1 MAKLTSNY
9 ANYAT
14 HKFIVD
20 LLEQDG
26 VICNSGTKTYD
37 EQGTYEG
44 GSGFRLSFTK
54 YNNKIRDY
62 HTILK
67 VLTGEQRANITEA
80 IPTIDYLDNTNT
92 SLLYTYK
99 IDESTGSKRV
109 DPTSIYAAPKGVNN
123 ALSLIDSE
131 DKFFINRAIMG
142 EAPAEHFYNTTGTPS
157 EVNIQVSPWLGQD
170 HIEYIYRGITPSA
183 FYVGSTKIESATIQC
198 EIQSIDVEEAESDN
212 IIQNRYIQIQKDTL
226 SVKGTVSE
234 VKLLNKLG
242 VIDVDYDEAINYKVS
257 GVTFITHP
265 EDNNTQYLIKLR
277 PQDVCLLIPNRDNT
291 ATGYKLFVFK
301 YQDNSEGQVTNIL
314 TWGPYKIPNPDYD
327 ANDSSS
333 PQYIEV
339 KDCIKDLRDIPAGTV
354 YYLRDYPGNAEPI
367 EDTGNLEAIPETLL
381 AEAEIVST
389 SDISNSVGNIES
401 YWALKDAK
409 YKAYMFRVATAT
421 SSEAMLTTRADNPIP
436 EYLRRTGIYNIVRS
450 FVTIENI
457 YVAQASGLLDGLY
470 EEPYKRS
477 IAGDIN
483 TVTSWKFINDAIEA
497 SKKGVSIPVGTRYY
511 KGHLLNRGTF
521 NNAPLRLTSKDYE
534 NTTAEV
540 DDKVIK
546 GATRLDNGEI
556 YEYKGKLTLAYD
568 KLVNASGTLF
578 DKYKVNNFTN
588 FNLRALENVVTLNTL
603 RDNSIGQAAT
613 TSLIYPSK
621 FKEVFEAQESK
632 PQQSI
637 YQYIENSLQALKDN
651 NDGTYTL
658 NIDLT
663 DTQGDSVYARTTK
676 QATHTTITENTMV
689 QTGEDKVGLF
699 TYAPHYESKEVQRVI
714 DGESINEAGTAD
726 LGRIYTE
733 YSKNVAVK
741 YTVTLGDI
749 SINQGNSI
757 ITDESTKR
765 KEGVDISDIKIK
777 LLSPYEA
784 LSPKGTT
791 ITIKDELSNNTREV
805 PQGAYLVYPD
815 YSDNLPNT
823 LILMSRENLGLEEY
837 KEDGTKTSQRSMIS
851 LLDDNSVIS
860 FKVSKIRK
868 YQPSKIK
875 QVYLKTPDQTITLSY
890 PKGLYST
897 SIDRV
902 SKIITGFK
910 EVDYK
915 INTAESGGGFNVTYT
930 DGDESY
936 NLGSL
941 IGGDYAL
948 GDCRRKF
955 RARLNESTGEYTPI
969 ESYAMTAVPQ
979 PVMLAANTV
988 KNSDTDFEPG
998 SSELKAKRDNNKD
1011 IIESSQKSKKIKNTD
1026 NSLEALINQVRDNFI
1041 VDNLEELDEVTSKD
1055 IQSSSR
1061 RVKRRTP
1068 GVANSTVAISTDMSR
1083 SGLVALI
1090 SAEIDPTSGGIIL
1103 GLRLRVPTYSIIMD
1117 EVEVSTGTLYDCY
1130 IYFLSPLELS
1140 LDNIKLYD
1148 QDDKPIGISISEP
1161 LCVTPM
1167 SWPSNYFKVNV
1178 KHNRDKSI
1186 TNELVNKNDVDT
1198 LKNKKIIPGLPRFQ
1212 SRADL
1217 ERADVGGL
1225 NFRPIINM
1233 IYGESSSPNN
1243 SIKSILSNT
1252 CYDIF
1257 KNFKLSG
1264 LEDQTGT
1271 QNPLLMSEFPDL
1283 VDGLTQ
1289 MRPVLNDLV
1298 RAGFDIPI
1306 NDTTYKITD
1315 LDVQGLLGR
1324 IDTKSPYYSTEYEVI
1339 TDTSKNNDGW
1349 KDKVGKEGYDEAFS
1363 EELANRIKNITFR
1376 PKEGTTNI
1384 LKERPS
1390 LKEMRDDISKALVS
1404 SGNLTRELCEKID
1417 GYFGNNTKAF
1427 LSLGNPTAIALKGD
1441 KQILM
1446 SDVLIQEASKLDKA
1460 IVDVIYDMITQAR
1473 LKAIGAN
1480 TVQENLKAIYLDYYT
1495 ADSVNVVFGTSVD
1508 YETLNDSEGL
1518 KIDFECIKNGSLA
1531 AFSAPELLDA
1541 FREAKQSLKT
1551 NNPNILSKFGA
1562 RLSYTLDLVVGM
1574 FSGDT
1579 ESAWIRRHMLTSDD
1593 ATALKALTDTEYRE
1607 RQLLIDALRVIIRE
1621 RTFKRASTIMGRIM
1635 GSAKYSLPTREQ
1647 VRAYLGSHNSQNSE
1661 GVNYFYNVLGEKE
1674 DPNNTGAAAVNI
1686 KLTTIVPTYD
1696 PNTNILTPND
1706 STGVG
1711 KVIQS
1716 NAKANSYAI
1725 IPLTIYGTSIT
1736 DATVTVLEAIGSF
1749 IKSALE
1755 GTGSA
1760 PYYVKYVKGDK
1771 EPQGRSNS
1779 LYYRRYLMLN
1789 NRLNTSEGTLARLMP
1804 FVRDNIYNKNIE
1816 NYANNLISSY
1826 DKYMNVVPVA
1836 KMNELAWLPAQDA
1849 TNTNV
1854 KLPGKFYYKSEMEA
1868 LRAEISNQCILTCS
1882 RCLVQKSCPFY
1893 SEEEIVKLY
1902 CTPAEY
1908 IDLYVKDNEL
1918 DLLAYTS
1925 DTDESGLVTSYP
1937 DIRTEDSD
1945 GQTQSIPTE
1954 DLKKIHTPYRDIMVK
1969 TSNTNEVTSYQGQ
1982 SLKDLREEL
1991 GGAGGFNDATDGE
2004 SMGWLLGA
2012 RYGTVQKNNMAALA
2026 NKDDDFKE
2034 FGVGVK
2040 IPEYQY
2046 LYDAIYIK
2054 DTESYIDY
2062 GVSDEAYDIAFEKGP
2077 ADNKKKYV
2085 GRVKIKTPRALKAF
2099 TNSNPNDHLYLVSD
2113 DNTDESGN
2121 RIVPVIYL
2129 GQLKDI
2135 RYNFNMIM
2143 DPSKSCMTAADPNIY
2158 AADIAQWCANYY
2170 KGHLTK
2176 DPINDIDSDPSNPA
2190 KDPEVD
2196 KDQYWMPT
2204 LKKKIYR
2211 RDTTTNETL
2220 EEWIT
2225 LEGRPREST
2234 GYQEA
2239 VMSTEGLDEVMVAA
2253 GKPTIL
2259 NYINF
2264 LRKVS
2269 FRMYDASK
2277 VVFDDAGN
2285 LNEEQAWCIPWV
2297 KGINSTGVKTLK
2309 DGSRISWDS
2318 QKAALAYMK
2327 TNLRLVIVKDIS
2339 HSSYMS

>member
-92 SLLYTYK
+92 SLLYTYN
-99 IDESTGSKRV
+99 IDESSGGKRV
-109 DPTSIYAAPKGVNN
+109 DPTSIYAAPKGVDN

-142 EAPAEHFYNTTGTPS
+142 EAPAEHLYNTTGTPT
-157 EVNIQVSPWLGQD
+157 EVNVQVSPWLGQD
-170 HIEYIYRGITPSA
+170 HIEYIYRGITPSV
-183 FYVGSTKIESATIQC
+183 FYVGDTKIKPATIQC

-212 IIQNRYIQIQKDTL
+212 ITQSRYLQIQRDTL
-226 SVKGTVSE
+226 NTKGTTAE
-234 VKLLNKLG
+234 VELLNKLG
-242 VIDVDYDEAINYKVS
+242 VVDVNYDGDDNNVLNYKVS
-257 GVTFITHP
+257 GATFVTHP
-265 EDNNTQYLIKLR
+265 EGSNTQYLVKLR

-301 YQDNSEGQVTNIL
+301 YQDDSEGQVTNIL
-314 TWGPYKIPNPDYD
+314 TWGPYKIPNPDCVKED
-327 ANDSSS
+327 PSSS
-333 PQYIEV
+333 EYIKVE
-339 KDCIKDLRDIPAGTV
+339 DCIKNLKDVQAGTV
-354 YYLRDYPGNAEPI
+354 YYLKDYPSDAEPI
-367 EDTGNLEAIPETLL
+367 IEGGILESIPDTLL
-381 AEAEIVST
+381 GESEIICT
-389 SDISNSVGNIES
+389 SDISSTVENVQS

-409 YKAYMFRVATAT
+409 YKAYLFRVSTAT
-421 SSEAMLTTRADNPIP
+421 SSEAMLTTQANTSIP
-436 EYLRRTGIYNIVRS
+436 EYLRRTGIYDVVRG
-450 FVTIENI
+450 FVEVENI

-470 EEPYKRS
+470 EEPYKRN

-483 TVTSWKFINDAIEA
+483 TVTSWKFVNDSIEA
-497 SKKGVSIPVGTRYY
+497 AKKGVSIPIGTRYY

-534 NTTAEV
+534 NTTVEV
-540 DDKVIK
+540 DGETIK
-546 GATRLDNGEI
+546 GATKLDNGEI
-556 YEYKGKLTLAYD
+556 YKYKGKLTLTYD
-568 KLVNASGTLF
+568 KLANASGSLF
-578 DKYKVNNFTN
+578 DKYKVSNFTN
-588 FNLRALENVVTLNTL
+588 FNLRALENVVTLSTL
-603 RDNSIGQAAT
+603 RDNSIGQAT
-613 TSLIYPSK
+613 NLIYPSK
-621 FKEVFEAQESK
+621 FKTVFETTGFK

-663 DTQGDSVYARTTK
+663 DTNGDSVYARTTK
-676 QATHTTITENTMV
+676 QATHTTITETTMV
-689 QTGEDKVGLF
+689 KTGEEKVALF
-699 TYAPHYESKEVQRVI
+699 THVPKYEPKEVQRVI
-714 DGESINEAGTAD
+714 DGESINEAGTSD
-726 LGRIYTE
+726 LSKIYTE
-733 YSKNVAVK
+733 YNKNIAVK

-749 SINQGNSI
+749 NEGYIG
-757 ITDESTKR
+757 EAATKR

-784 LSPKGTT
+784 LSPKGHT
-791 ITIKDELSNNTREV
+791 ITITDELSNQSRVT
-805 PQGAYLVYPD
+805 PQGTYLVCPD
-815 YSDNLPNT
+815 YKDNLPNT

-837 KEDGTKTSQRSMIS
+837 REDGTKKSQRSMVS

-875 QVYLKTPDQTITLSY
+875 KVYLKTPDQTITLNY

-897 SIDRV
+897 SIGIVKKTIVD
-902 SKIITGFK
+902 FK
-910 EVDYK
+910 EVEYK
-915 INTAESGGGFNVTYT
+915 VTAADIDNASYTVDVDGETY
-930 DGDESY
+930 
-936 NLGSL
+936 NFRSL
-941 IGGDYAL
+941 IGGDYAI
-948 GDCRRKF
+948 GNYEKF
-955 RARLNESTGEYTPI
+955 RARFNDASGEYTPI
-969 ESYAMTAVPQ
+969 ENYAMLRESQ
-979 PVMLAANTV
+979 PIMLGTGSSSV
-988 KNSDTDFEPG
+988 DFEPG
-998 SSELKAKRDNNKD
+998 SDKLKAKRDRDKS
-1011 IIESSQKSKKIKNTD
+1011 IIESSQASKEVKNTD
-1026 NSLEALINQVRDNFI
+1026 NSLSTLISQAGN
-1041 VDNLEELDEVTSKD
+1041 NLEAGSIDELDEVTLEN
-1055 IQSSSR
+1055 IQSAPKK
-1061 RVKRRTP
+1061 VKRR
-1068 GVANSTVAISTDMSR
+1068 ANSNDDFKVNDKDMSR
-1083 SGLVALI
+1083 SGLVHIAYI
-1090 SAEIDPTSGGIIL
+1090 SGYDDKATYIL
-1103 GLRLRVPTYSIIMD
+1103 KLRAPVYTVTMD

-1140 LDNIKLYD
+1140 LDSIKLYD
-1148 QDDKPIGISISEP
+1148 QEDKPIGVSVSEP

-1167 SWPSNYFKVNV
+1167 SWPANYFKVNV
-1178 KHNRDKSI
+1178 KHNKDQSI
-1186 TNELVNKNDVDT
+1186 TNELINKDDIDT
-1198 LKNKKIIPGLPRFQ
+1198 LKGKKIIPGLPMFQ
-1212 SRADL
+1212 SKADL
-1217 ERADVGGL
+1217 ERANVGNL

-1233 IYGESSSPNN
+1233 IYGEGSSLNN

-1271 QNPLLMSEFPDL
+1271 QNPLLMSEFPGL
-1283 VDGLTQ
+1283 VDGLAQ
-1289 MRPVLNDLV
+1289 MRPVLSDLIQ
-1298 RAGFDIPI
+1298 AGFDVPV
-1306 NDTTYKITD
+1306 NNTTYKITA
-1315 LDVQGLLGR
+1315 LDVQGLLSR
-1324 IDTKSPYYSTEYEVI
+1324 IDTKSPYYNTEYEVVLGSRKND
-1339 TDTSKNNDGW
+1339 DTWLSE
-1349 KDKVGKEGYDEAFS
+1349 VGKEGYNAAFS
-1363 EELANRIKNITFR
+1363 EELANRIKNIVFR
-1376 PKEGTTNI
+1376 PKEGATNV

-1390 LKEMRDDISKALVS
+1390 LKEIRDDVSKALVS

-1417 GYFGNNTKAF
+1417 GYFGNNTMAF
-1427 LSLGNPTAIALKGD
+1427 LSLGNPTTITLDGD
-1441 KQILM
+1441 KQLLM
-1446 SDVLIQEASKLDKA
+1446 SDTLMQEAGKVDNA
-1460 IVDVIYDMITQAR
+1460 VVDVIYNMMTQAR
-1473 LKAIGAN
+1473 LKVVGAN
-1480 TVQENLKAIYLDYYT
+1480 SVQNNLKAIYKDYYIGESV
-1495 ADSVNVVFGTSVD
+1495 DSVFGSSVD
-1508 YETLNDSEGL
+1508 YETLNDNEEL
-1518 KIDFECIKNGSLA
+1518 EINFESIENGALS
-1531 AFSAPELLDA
+1531 AFEAYELLDA
-1541 FREAKQSLKT
+1541 FREAKQSLKS
-1551 NNPNILSKFGA
+1551 NNPTILGKFGS
-1562 RLSYTLDLVVGM
+1562 RLSYTLDLVLGM
-1574 FSGDT
+1574 FTGET
-1579 ESAWIRRHMLTSDD
+1579 ERTWIRRHLLTSEDSD
-1593 ATALKALTDTEYRE
+1593 AIKVLTNTEYRE
-1607 RQLLIDALRVIIRE
+1607 RQLLIDTLKTIIRE
-1621 RTFKRASTIMGRIM
+1621 RTLKRATIAMQKGVN
-1635 GSAKYSLPTREQ
+1635 SLPTREQ
-1647 VRAYLGSHNSQNSE
+1647 VRAYLRAPNPQNPE
-1661 GVNYFYNVLGEKE
+1661 GVNYFYNILGENK
-1674 DPNNTGAAAVNI
+1674 DLSSDDVVAANI

-1696 PNTNILTPND
+1696 PNTNTLKPNN

-1711 KVIQS
+1711 KVIQEGTDP
-1716 NAKANSYAI
+1716 NSYAI
-1725 IPLTIYGTSIT
+1725 IPMTVCSTSIT

-1760 PYYVKYVKGDK
+1760 PYYVKYVKGDS
-1771 EPQGRSNS
+1771 EPQGRQNS

-1789 NRLNTSEGTLARLMP
+1789 NRLNTAEGTLAKLMP
-1804 FVRDNIYNKNIE
+1804 FVRDNIYNKNVE
-1816 NYANNLISSY
+1816 SYTNNLLSSY
-1826 DKYMNVVPVA
+1826 NKYMNVVPVA
-1836 KMNELAWLPAQDA
+1836 KMNELAWLPAQNA

-1868 LRAEISNQCILTCS
+1868 LRAEISNQCVLTCS
-1882 RCLVQKSCPFY
+1882 RCQVQKSCPFY
-1893 SEEEIVKLY
+1893 SEDEIVKLY

-1945 GQTQSIPTE
+1945 GQTQSIPIE
-1954 DLKKIHTPYRDIMVK
+1954 DLKRIHTPYRDIMIK
-1969 TSNTNEVTSYQGQ
+1969 TSNTNEVTTYQGQ
-1982 SLKDLREEL
+1982 SLEDLREEL
-1991 GGAGGFNDATDGE
+1991 HKAPDFNDATDGE

-2026 NKDDDFKE
+2026 NKDDSFSE

-2040 IPEYQY
+2040 VPEYQY
-2046 LYDAIYIK
+2046 LYDALYIK
-2054 DTESYIDY
+2054 DTESYVDY
-2062 GVSDEAYDIAFEKGP
+2062 GVSDEVYNVAFESG
-2077 ADNKKKYV
+2077 AVDSKKKYV
-2085 GRVKIKTPRALKAF
+2085 GKVKIKTPKALKAF

-2113 DNTDESGN
+2113 DNADENGN

-2129 GQLKDI
+2129 GQLKNI

-2143 DPSKSCMTAADPNIY
+2143 DPNKSCMTAADPNIY

-2170 KGHLTK
+2170 KGHLTE
-2176 DPINDIDSDPSNPA
+2176 DPLNDIGSDPSNPA
-2190 KDPEVD
+2190 KDAEVD
-2196 KDQYWMPT
+2196 KDQYWMST

-2211 RDTTTNETL
+2211 KDTTTNETL

-2225 LEGRPREST
+2225 LEGRPRESI
-2234 GYQEA
+2234 GYQET
-2239 VMSTEGLDEVMVAA
+2239 VMSADGLDEVMVAA
-2253 GKPTIL
+2253 GKPAIL

-2269 FRMYDASK
+2269 FRIYDASK
-2277 VVFDDAGN
+2277 ALFDDAGN

-2297 KGINSTGVKTLK
+2297 KGIDSTGVKTLK

-2327 TNLRLVIVKDIS
+2327 TNLRLVIIKDINR
-2339 HSSYMS
+2339 SSYTS